1 MPKHYTYIVECRDGT
16 YYTGYTTNVEK
27 RLLAHNA
34 GKGAKYTK
42 ARLPVKLRYVQ
53 SFDTK
58 REAMQYEWSI
68 KQLTRAQK
76 EKLMEGTT
84 NEFTKELPN

>member
-1 MPKHYTYIVECRDGT
+1 MPKHYTYIVECADHT
-16 YYTGYTTNVEK
+16 YYTGYTTDITK
-27 RLLAHNA
+27 RMNAHNA

-42 ARLPVKLRYVQ
+42 ARLPIQLRYVKT
-53 SFDTK
+53 FATK

-76 EKLMEGTT
+76 EQLMEGST
-84 NEFTKELPN
+84 NEITKELSD

>member
-1 MPKHYTYIVECRDGT
+1 MPNYYTYIVECSDRT
-16 YYTGYTTNVEK
+16 YYTGYTINIEK
-27 RLLAHNA
+27 RISAHNA

-42 ARLPVKLRYVQ
+42 ARLPVALRYVKTFQ
-53 SFDTK
+53 TK

-76 EKLMEGTT
+76 ERLMEGTT
-84 NEFTKELPN
+84 NEFTEELPN

>member
-1 MPKHYTYIVECRDGT
+1 MPKHYTYIVECSDRT
-16 YYTGYTTNVEK
+16 YYTGYTTNIDK
-27 RLLAHNA
+27 RMSAHNA

-42 ARLPVKLRYVQ
+42 ARLPVTLRYVK
-53 SFDTK
+53 SFVTK

-76 EKLMEGTT
+76 EQLMEGTT
-84 NEFTKELPN
+84 NEFTKELSN